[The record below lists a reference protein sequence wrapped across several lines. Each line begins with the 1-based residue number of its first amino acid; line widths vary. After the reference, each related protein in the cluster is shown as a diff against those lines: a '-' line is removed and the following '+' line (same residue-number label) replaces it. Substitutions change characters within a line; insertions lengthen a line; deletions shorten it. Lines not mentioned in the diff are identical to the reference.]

1 MLSIDRI
8 NQYFGW
14 SSQAKDAS
22 KFYDSTLPLED
33 SKKIAVFLNE
43 IDYPVEIGNFDKAKW
58 KKYDNFIK
66 DHLLGKGK

>member
-33 SKKIAVFLNE
+33 SQKIAAFLNE
-43 IDYPVEIGNFDKAKW
+43 IDYPMKVGDIDKAKE
-58 KKYDNFIK
+58 KKFDNFIK
-66 DHLLGKGK
+66 EHLLGEGK